1 MIYDGSLKISQH
13 ENNVRFVTV
22 GLNTQTSIP
31 TKPAL
36 QSEPALTSENITY
49 YVMALA
55 GEFVN
60 LIKLLLIQM
69 HINLPKAYNV

>member
-1 MIYDGSLKISQH
+1 MMALKISQH
-13 ENNVRFVTV
+13 ENNVSFVIV
-22 GLNTQTSIP
+22 GLNTQTSIL

-36 QSEPALTSENITY
+36 QSEPALTTENITY

-60 LIKLLLIQM
+60 VIKLLLI
-69 HINLPKAYNV
+69 